1 MRPGL
6 RGRRLQQLS
15 APRETDNEPAVE
27 GQEVM
32 AGSALGWRSKAG
44 EGEERGRGLHTGP
57 GGLSGRCGTCADSR
71 VVLEGVAHG
80 EDLMPGSLHLP
91 SARDD

>member
-44 EGEERGRGLHTGP
+44 EGEGGDSTRVQ